1 MPDTI
6 RIGLLDTD
14 EDVRFGR
21 KLIFSSLPKTEV
33 VFDSDGA
40 SSDLDSIQDSLI
52 DVLVIDQKLASG
64 AGIDFYSSLRR
75 LTGAKQAPPAI
86 VTASYAQPALLLEA
100 LEAGVFDVVA
110 IEQGA
115 KALVDSISKQY
126 KQSFGKEMPSSV
138 GVRKQDGEY
147 EYQKYPENEPY
158 KDLKEAVYSQ
168 LARAKSLGQI
178 YMVMKMPFFK
188 KLLKD
193 TKFDTV
199 SYVDFGGYYSP
210 EGRPAYAVVSP
221 SQFKS
226 YYGNKPVDRKSPN
239 MFDAGPA

>member
-21 KLIFSSLPKTEV
+21 KLIFSSLPNTEV

-75 LTGAKQAPPAI
+75 LAGTKQTPAAI

-100 LEAGVFDVVA
+100 LEAGVFDVIA

-115 KALVDSISKQY
+115 EALVD
-126 KQSFGKEMPSSV
+126 
-138 GVRKQDGEY
+138 
-147 EYQKYPENEPY
+147 
-158 KDLKEAVYSQ
+158 
-168 LARAKSLGQI
+168 
-178 YMVMKMPFFK
+178 
-188 KLLKD
+188 
-193 TKFDTV
+193 
-199 SYVDFGGYYSP
+199 
-210 EGRPAYAVVSP
+210 AVVSAMP
-221 SQFKS
+221 ESNAYSLAQLHSLISSQPLERAIDLSFVSLVDQLPEKLASNLRRLKS
-226 YYGNKPVDRKSPN
+226 LWLKADPAKLEQYDLDSMKELVARLPVASASELVLALNRSGLLDE
-239 MFDAGPA
+239 